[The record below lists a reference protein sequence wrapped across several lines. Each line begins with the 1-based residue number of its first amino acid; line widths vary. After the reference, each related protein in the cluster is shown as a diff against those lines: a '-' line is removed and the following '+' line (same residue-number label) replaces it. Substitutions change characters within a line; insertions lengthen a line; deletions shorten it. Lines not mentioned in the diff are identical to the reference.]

1 MAPKVMRT
9 GGKIDIKDATYSDEV
24 IALIPAR
31 GGSKRIKRKN
41 IKDFRGKPLIAWS
54 IERCKQIKKAD
65 GTPLFDRVIVSTDD
79 PEFKTVAEF
88 WGAECPFLRPDDVSG
103 DKVPVGDT
111 GHWLTCCFWLSIGT
125 DAVVVFFLHRSC
137 FVPLHSVFDRDRG
150 EGSKVR
156 VPHVL

>member
-1 MAPKVMRT
+1 MATPMKVERT
-9 GGKIDIKDATYSDEV
+9 GGKIELPAGVEFSDQI

-54 IERCKQIKKAD
+54 IERCKSITKAD

-79 PEFKTVAEF
+79 PEFKKVAEK

-103 DKVPVGDT
+103 DKVPVGASRAHVLQHDP
-111 GHWLTCCFWLSIGT
+111 GLTNNLW
-125 DAVVVFFLHRSC
+125 VFFGQDMFYLTVSN
-137 FVPLHSVFDRDRG
+137 G
-150 EGSKVR
+150 
-156 VPHVL
+156 